1 MKSLAVALSF
11 LSFICFSAQSQAQML
26 EWKLKKGQVFT
37 VESINEM
44 VSSMKLPDGSTQEM
58 PMKQQFD
65 SEWKITDSDAKS
77 FSVQTTIKRMRTSMK
92 SPFMNVD
99 YDSDKEEPKDPFGK
113 QIATSMKPL
122 LGSEFAMVIGRRGN
136 LIEMKVPE
144 FVDKTPANALT
155 GDSLKESFWQQVEF
169 PEGEMKPGREWEQTL
184 KSNMNGMQ
192 TKLQVKFR
200 NDGLVEEQG
209 RKFVKI
215 HSEFSTELVQAPP
228 GIQMTLEDVGSEGEV
243 LFDVEL
249 GCVSKQVQ
257 KQKYKMNMSVGG
269 EKISQEID
277 GSTTTIFRLAN

>member
-1 MKSLAVALSF
+1 MKSLAVALLF
-11 LSFICFSAQSQAQML
+11 LPFLFFSAQTQAQML
-26 EWKLKKGQVFT
+26 EWKLKKGQVLT

-44 VSSMKLPDGSTQEM
+44 VSSMKLPDGSSQEM

-99 YDSDKEEPKDPFGK
+99 YDSDKEEPKDPIGK

-122 LGSEFAMVIGRRGN
+122 LGSEFTMVLGRRGN

-155 GDSLKESFWQQVEF
+155 GDSLKEAFWQQIEF

-215 HSEFSTELVQAPP
+215 HSEFSTELVQSPP
-228 GIQMTLEDVGSEGEV
+228 GIQLTLEDIGSEGEV

-249 GCVSKQVQ
+249 GCVSKQIQ

-269 EKISQEID
+269 EKLSQDID
-277 GSTTTIFRLAN
+277 GTTTTIFRLAN